1 MQVGIVEH
9 SLTEKNNLV
18 KEQDVFLLYL
28 GVVLML
34 RIFHPMRAG
43 EDMTSKSLLKVYEK
57 SRDHH
62 SMIVFHLSDLD
73 MTIQINHL

>member
-1 MQVGIVEH
+1 MYACVFQEVIYVLVKI
-9 SLTEKNNLV
+9 SYSEKNNLV

-43 EDMTSKSLLKVYEK
+43 EDMTSKSLLKVEK
-57 SRDHH
+57 
-62 SMIVFHLSDLD
+62 VKSDY
-73 MTIQINHL
+73 TY

>member
-1 MQVGIVEH
+1 MPCCLEYNVSHPKVNMQVGIVEH

-43 EDMTSKSLLKVYEK
+43 EDMTSKSLLKVEK
-57 SRDHH
+57 
-62 SMIVFHLSDLD
+62 VKSDY
-73 MTIQINHL
+73 TY